1 MKTHVLFD
9 FDGTLVDSAPAI
21 LSCFEQVLQAHQLRA
36 CRAIDESLIGPPLRQ
51 TLASLTGQSEPGLLD
66 RLSASFKEIYDT
78 QTCRT
83 TPAYSG
89 WEPVLHSLR
98 EGGFTLAIATNK
110 RLIPT
115 MNILDALG
123 WREYFTEVL
132 ASDSHPSRYSD
143 KTGMIASLLTILG
156 VQPEQAV
163 YVGDTVPDGQAAGAN
178 NVDFWPVA
186 WGYGTFAS
194 EYQPLVS
201 PLQLTER
208 LQAAVSLPGA
218 SAGSGLRDKKDAEN
232 H

>member
-21 LSCFEQVLQAHQLRA
+21 LSCFEQVLRAHHLQA

-51 TLASLTGQSEPGLLD
+51 TLASLTGQSEPEVLD
-66 RLSASFKEIYDT
+66 RLSASFKDIYDT
-78 QTCRT
+78 QACMT

-89 WEPVLHSLR
+89 WEPVLRILR

-110 RLIPT
+110 RLAPT
-115 MNILDALG
+115 MRILDALG
-123 WREYFTEVL
+123 WSEYFTEVL
-132 ASDSHPSRYSD
+132 ASDSHPKLYSD
-143 KTGMIASLLTILG
+143 KTGMIAGLLTMLG
-156 VQPEQAV
+156 IQPQQAI
-163 YVGDTVPDGQAAGAN
+163 YVGDTAPDGHAAAAN

-194 EYQPLVS
+194 EDQPLVS

-208 LQAAVSLPGA
+208 LVAAVSLSGEDVSPGA
-218 SAGSGLRDKKDAEN
+218 RDK
-232 H
+232 